1 MAERWVALT
10 ASIPGLDLA
19 VPNRFIALNSAGSI
33 FASKS
38 RWLLFCFCATFLLV
52 SDLVIAIFLFVPA
65 FTRPVSA
72 DKGKT
77 KITEASH
84 STAR

>member
-33 FASKS
+33 LHRNLVGYYFVFVLHFYLCQILLSQFSCLCRPLLGPS
-38 RWLLFCFCATFLLV
+38 RQ
-52 SDLVIAIFLFVPA
+52 
-65 FTRPVSA
+65 
-72 DKGKT
+72 T
-77 KITEASH
+77 KAK
-84 STAR
+84 RK